1 MKIAVI
7 ADPHFHDVVSWPGLE
22 GPAFRSFADSI
33 ASTRVFNESSPALKA
48 LLDDIVRHGISL
60 VIIAGDLSDDGQR
73 ATMAKTAALLDDYT
87 RRHGLR
93 FLATPGNH
101 DLYAIHGRHQSKRFL
116 NADGSHV
123 LVTSDAEMPQGDSV
137 ARLVTDDMYCGG
149 YAQALADMASFGFFR
164 QASDLHWESP
174 FGSDDDLD
182 NRRFVIRSADGAT
195 ERNMIDASYLVEP
208 VAGLWVL
215 SLDAN
220 VFEPRNGDLDPV
232 AEASY
237 HDSTSAGWNAMLRHK
252 PFIFDWMSDVARRAR
267 EQKKKLIVFSHYPMI
282 NPSNGALADEMA
294 LFGMSD
300 SLRRVPVRAVAETV
314 AATGIKVHFGGHLH
328 VNHTAVYH
336 DSDGFLVN
344 VAVSSM
350 VAFPPAYKLVD
361 IEAERLTVETA
372 LIGDVP
378 DYDAA
383 FSFYQAETDSEGL
396 TGAADHADFLDRHL
410 ALLVRERYL
419 PKEWPADLAR
429 LAPMLSLTELDRL
442 AGEPRSLMAEEIGP
456 RMSDG
461 QLTLLDMITDWYRL
475 RKANS
480 VALDFIP
487 FERLVRYRLL
497 VPRFQ
502 TDKGWLP
509 GSLQAQLAKF
519 MRLMGA
525 SLDGNPSAD
534 FTIDLRDGAVE
545 VLSRH
550 RGRTERRQTG
560 GA

>member
-7 ADPHFHDVVSWPGLE
+7 ADPHFHDVASWPGLE

-33 ASTRVFNESSPALKA
+33 ASTRVFNESGPALRA
-48 LLDDIVRHGISL
+48 LLDDIVRRGIAL

-73 ATMAKTAALLDDYT
+73 ATMAKTATLLDDYS

-101 DLYAIHGRHQSKRFL
+101 DLYGIHGRHQSRRFL
-116 NADGSHV
+116 TSDGSHV
-123 LVTSDAEMPQGDSV
+123 LVTSDVDVPQGDSV
-137 ARLVTDDMYCGG
+137 ARFVTADMYCSG
-149 YAQALADMASFGFFR
+149 YAKALADMASFGFFR
-164 QASDLHWESP
+164 RASDLHWECP
-174 FGSDDDLD
+174 FGRDDDLGK
-182 NRRFVIRSADGAT
+182 RSFVIRSADGAT
-195 ERNMIDASYLVEP
+195 ERHMIDASYLVEP

-220 VFEPRNGDLDPV
+220 VFEPRNGNLDPV
-232 AEASY
+232 AEVSY

-267 EQKKKLIVFSHYPMI
+267 EQNKKLIVFSHYPMI

-294 LFGMSD
+294 LFGMTD

-314 AATGIKVHFGGHLH
+314 AATGIKVHFSGHLH
-328 VNHTAVYH
+328 VNHTAAYR
-336 DSDGFLVN
+336 DTDEFLVN
-344 VAVSSM
+344 VAVPSM

-361 IEAERLTVETA
+361 LEAERLTVETA
-372 LIGDVP
+372 LIDDVP
-378 DYDAA
+378 GYDVA
-383 FSFYQAETDSEGL
+383 FPFYRAETDSEGL
-396 TGAADHADFLDRHL
+396 TGAADHVDFLDRHL

-419 PKEWPADLAR
+419 PKEWPADLAH
-429 LAPMLSLTELDRL
+429 LAPMLGLAELDRL
-442 AGEPRSLMAEEIGP
+442 AGEPRSLLAEEIGP
-456 RMSDG
+456 RVPDG

-480 VALDFIP
+480 LALDFISP
-487 FERLVRYRLL
+487 ERIARYRALVRRYQADRS
-497 VPRFQ
+497 
-502 TDKGWLP
+502 WLP
-509 GSLQAQLAKF
+509 NSLQAQLAKF

-525 SLDGNPSAD
+525 GLDGNPSAD

-545 VLSRH
+545 DLSRH